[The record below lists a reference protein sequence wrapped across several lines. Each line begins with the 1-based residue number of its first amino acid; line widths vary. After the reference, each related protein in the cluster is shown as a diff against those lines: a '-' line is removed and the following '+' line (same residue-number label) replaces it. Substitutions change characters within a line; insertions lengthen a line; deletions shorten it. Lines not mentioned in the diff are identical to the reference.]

1 MSHTYSL
8 DYLAQQAT
16 SKRSV
21 LRTATARYFLSAAF
35 AGALIALVLAVSM
48 RLGQLLHSNGS
59 PYYAVAYSAFF
70 GTALVAIIVSKTELF
85 TSNVM
90 YMAVGKLTHR
100 IKTGE
105 MLASWSTVY
114 LGNFAGILL
123 FTVVWMQTGGLG
135 DYPAD
140 HIASQI
146 AAVKTS
152 APFMKI
158 FWKGVLCNWIICLAV
173 WLPMKLENEMAKI
186 ALVFLLVF
194 AFFFSGFEH
203 SIANMA
209 LFSLIIAHAPE
220 SLTMADVL
228 HNLVPA
234 TLGNIVGGGVGVA
247 LLAFLLERHTLP
259 FAGTHQTASHQSR
272 EGLAQPGA

>member
-8 DYLAQQAT
+8 DYVAQQA
-16 SKRSV
+16 SAKRTV

-48 RLGQLLHSNGS
+48 RLGQLFHSNGS
-59 PYYAVAYSAFF
+59 PYYAIAYSAFF

-90 YMAVGKLTHR
+90 YMTLGKLTGR
-100 IKTGE
+100 VSSGE

-114 LGNFAGILL
+114 FGNLAGILL

-140 HIASQI
+140 HVASQI
-146 AAVKTS
+146 AAVKTG

-209 LFSLIIAHAPE
+209 LFSLVVAHAPE
-220 SLTMADVL
+220 ALSFADIM
-228 HNLVPA
+228 HNMLPA
-234 TLGNIVGGGVGVA
+234 TLGNIVGGGIGVA
-247 LLAFLLERHTLP
+247 LLAFMLERHTLSTP
-259 FAGTHQTASHQSR
+259 AATAQKQADKLNPAIS
-272 EGLAQPGA
+272 